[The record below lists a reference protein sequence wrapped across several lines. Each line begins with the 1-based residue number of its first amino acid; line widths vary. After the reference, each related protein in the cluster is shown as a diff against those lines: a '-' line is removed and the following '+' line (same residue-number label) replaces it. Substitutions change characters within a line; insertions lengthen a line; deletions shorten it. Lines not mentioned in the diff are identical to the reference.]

1 MSITWA
7 SSTFTYYMVGFY
19 IKYIPGD
26 IFIMVIVSCMAE
38 FFACLI
44 SGIVSTFVGTKKC
57 LFTSFFIGG
66 VFGIAL
72 IFIDPGNTWT
82 IGSCLLL
89 TKFGVSSAFN
99 LCFLVTAEY
108 FPTMYSSTVFGACN
122 VFARI
127 MSIFS
132 PLIAEVP
139 APLPMIVYTCF
150 CFMSMMG
157 TTLLVKHK
165 DAENPIDDILSKQS
179 YMAKRDRDMKCE
191 GEDD

>member
-26 IFIMVIVSCMAE
+26 VFTMVIVSCMAE
-38 FFACLI
+38 FFACLV
-44 SGIVSTFVGTKKC
+44 SGILSSYVGTKKC
-57 LFTSFFIGG
+57 LFSSFLIGG
-66 VFGIAL
+66 VFGIAI
-72 IFIDPGNTWT
+72 IFVSPENTLAIAT
-82 IGSCLLL
+82 CLLL

-108 FPTMYSSTVFGACN
+108 FPTNYSSTVFGACN

-132 PLIAEVP
+132 PLIAEAP
-139 APLPMIVYTCF
+139 APMPMLVYTCF

-157 TTLLVKHK
+157 ATLLVKHK
-165 DAENPIDDILSKQS
+165 DAENPIDDILSKHS
-179 YMAKRDRDMKCE
+179 FMSKRDRDIQ
-191 GEDD
+191 

>member
-1 MSITWA
+1 MSMTWA
-7 SSTFTYYMVGFY
+7 SSSFTYYMVGFY

-26 IFIMVIVSCMAE
+26 IFKMVIVSCMAE
-38 FFACLI
+38 FSACLI
-44 SGIVSTFVGTKKC
+44 SGIISTYIGTKKC
-57 LFTSFFIGG
+57 LFFSFFIGG
-66 VFGIAL
+66 VFGTTL
-72 IFIDPGNTWT
+72 IFIDPENTLV
-82 IGSCLLL
+82 IGACLLL

-122 VFARI
+122 VFARV

-150 CFMSMMG
+150 CILSMIG
-157 TTLLVKHK
+157 TTLLVK
-165 DAENPIDDILSKQS
+165 
-179 YMAKRDRDMKCE
+179 AKE
-191 GEDD
+191 P